1 MQVTLTKHQ
10 ALGNDFLVY
19 DLAQGVPS
27 VAWRDLAQRWCD
39 RRFGIGADGLL
50 ILENHG
56 ERRLSMTLHNAD
68 GSVAE
73 ISGNGIRCLVQAA
86 HSNDRLPSGVTY
98 EVATDAGVRHVAV
111 VADDGAG
118 TIQASVDM
126 GVVADL
132 PQPTGWDVLGCQPD
146 RPVAHLSL
154 GNPHS
159 VVAVDD
165 VRAVS
170 LEELGGKVPHVNLE
184 IVEAGPEDDAV
195 TMRVHERGAGV
206 TLACGSGACAAAY
219 AAKRWGFVHPT
230 TSEVVVHMDGGDAR
244 VRIDDGTRIATL
256 VGPSTFIATAAVNV

>member
-1 MQVTLTKHQ
+1 
-10 ALGNDFLVY
+10 
-19 DLAQGVPS
+19 
-27 VAWRDLAQRWCD
+27 
-39 RRFGIGADGLL
+39 
-50 ILENHG
+50 
-56 ERRLSMTLHNAD
+56 
-68 GSVAE
+68 
-73 ISGNGIRCLVQAA
+73 
-86 HSNDRLPSGVTY
+86 
-98 EVATDAGVRHVAV
+98 
-111 VADDGAG
+111 
-118 TIQASVDM
+118 
-126 GVVADL
+126 
-132 PQPTGWDVLGCQPD
+132 
-146 RPVAHLSL
+146 LSL

-230 TSEVVVHMDGGDAR
+230 TSEVVVHMDGGDVR